1 MVSQKT
7 FCETIN
13 NSNLRFFVI
22 SPEGYNS
29 GYFSRRWLMIYGYVL
44 LIWIATPCLPFLVR
58 WASSRWPTA
67 SVKRFVLGVEI
78 SMGLLL
84 IVFAGVIFFYNRQKF
99 FRFILIIGG
108 SITASGLFY
117 FIIPNPYELTHL
129 PEYAVLGL
137 LMVQAIKG
145 DTAPLRKRSEA
156 NFLYLRSAG
165 VTSAIGAMD
174 ELYQWLIPGRYF
186 TWYDILLNSLG
197 ALLGL
202 TIFWGISREGSKL
215 DTK

>member
-1 MVSQKT
+1 
-7 FCETIN
+7 
-13 NSNLRFFVI
+13 
-22 SPEGYNS
+22 
-29 GYFSRRWLMIYGYVL
+29 
-44 LIWIATPCLPFLVR
+44 
-58 WASSRWPTA
+58 
-67 SVKRFVLGVEI
+67 
-78 SMGLLL
+78 MGLLL
-84 IVFAGVIFFYNRQKF
+84 IVLAGGIFFYNRQKF

-108 SITASGLFY
+108 LITASSLFY

-137 LMVQAIKG
+137 LMVRAIKG
-145 DTAPLRKRSEA
+145 DTVPLRERNGA

>member
-1 MVSQKT
+1 
-7 FCETIN
+7 
-13 NSNLRFFVI
+13 
-22 SPEGYNS
+22 
-29 GYFSRRWLMIYGYVL
+29 MIYGYVL
-44 LIWIATPCLPFLVR
+44 LIWIATPCLPLLVQ

-67 SVKRFVLGVEI
+67 SVKRCVLGVEI

-84 IVFAGVIFFYNRQKF
+84 IVLAGVIFFYNRQKF

-108 SITASGLFY
+108 SITASSLFY

-137 LMVQAIKG
+137 LMVRAIKG
-145 DTAPLRKRSEA
+145 DTVPLREQSGA

-174 ELYQWLIPGRYF
+174 ELYQGLLPGRDF
-186 TWYDILLNSLG
+186 TWYDILLNGLG

-202 TIFWGISREGSKL
+202 TIFWGISREGR
-215 DTK
+215 TK